1 MLREKALAPATRC
14 IVNEGHEIE
23 PLGIVLASQATQS
36 RKAIQLIATSGFEGR
51 ELLSIALASGDK
63 GAKP

>member
-1 MLREKALAPATRC
+1 
-14 IVNEGHEIE
+14 
-23 PLGIVLASQATQS
+23 VLASQATQS